1 MTKTVSTFP
10 ICKKCENFLVCQGMK
25 MGDSVGLIYAGIIIV
40 GGFVGYLKAGSTA
53 SLAAGLVFG
62 GTAGFGAQ
70 FNNNPMLLAISSG
83 LTLIMGSRFI
93 QSGKVM
99 PSGIVAILSL
109 GMVIRCLLRY
119 IH

>member
-1 MTKTVSTFP
+1 MTKIVSTSP
-10 ICKKCENFLVCQGMK
+10 ICNKCENFYLGQDMK

-62 GTAGFGAQ
+62 GIAGFGAQ
-70 FNNNPMLLAISSG
+70 FNNNSMLLAVSSG
-83 LTLIMGSRFI
+83 LTLIMGARFI

-99 PSGIVAILSL
+99 PSGIVAIL
-109 GMVIRCLLRY
+109 RCVSTPFIY
-119 IH
+119 EFN